1 MKSNILRSKK
11 ISRSNFS
18 SEFEQFQ
25 VDNDI
30 EVHSV
35 LNDGDNFI
43 VLYSDKEDTPE
54 NSNPMKLKS
63 S

>member
-1 MKSNILRSKK
+1 MKNNILRSKK
-11 ISRSNFS
+11 ISRLNFS
-18 SEFEQFQ
+18 SVFEQFQ
-25 VDNDI
+25 IDNDI

-35 LNDGDNFI
+35 LNDDNNFI
-43 VLYSDKEDTPE
+43 VLYYDKEDTPE